1 MGFFFKTISKK
12 MKNFSLFYV
21 TMYKKVKNMS
31 KVREPKQ
38 ERAIQKKIKIIE
50 AGYKLFS
57 EVGYYNTNTAEIAK
71 CAGVST
77 GIVYGYFKDKRD
89 ILFEVLDMYIDNVYQ
104 PILEYLDN
112 LSKPLDIRK
121 VVEDL
126 LDESIKIHE
135 RFANI
140 HEALH
145 SLTPTDKK
153 INDRFLELEDD
164 ITYKIAD
171 RFDKLDYHLD
181 NKYEKIHFIMNIMQS
196 FSHEYIFDSHKYIDY
211 AKLRELVIST
221 IHHVLIVDAD
231 KLTNEK

>member
-1 MGFFFKTISKK
+1 
-12 MKNFSLFYV
+12 
-21 TMYKKVKNMS
+21 MS
-31 KVREPKQ
+31 TVREPKQ

-89 ILFEVLDMYIDNVYQ
+89 ILFEVLDMYMDNVYQ
-104 PILEYLDN
+104 PILEYFDSLT
-112 LSKPLDIRK
+112 SPLDFKKI
-121 VVEDL
+121 VPDI
-126 LDESIKIHE
+126 LDEAIKIHQ
-135 RFANI
+135 RFAKI

-164 ITYKIAD
+164 ITYEIAD
-171 RFDKLDYHLD
+171 RFDKLNYKLD
-181 NKYEKIHFIMNIMQS
+181 NKYEKIHFIMNIVQS
-196 FSHEYIFDSHKYIDY
+196 FSHEVVYDKHKYIDY
-211 AKLRELVIST
+211 EKLRDLVIST
-221 IHHVLIVDAD
+221 ITHVLVIDGN
-231 KLTNEK
+231 KLNYEK

>member
-1 MGFFFKTISKK
+1 
-12 MKNFSLFYV
+12 
-21 TMYKKVKNMS
+21 MS
-31 KVREPKQ
+31 EIREPKQ

-104 PILEYLDN
+104 PILEYFDN
-112 LSKPLDIRK
+112 LTTPIFVEKIVPDILN
-121 VVEDL
+121 EA
-126 LDESIKIHE
+126 IKTHK
-135 RFANI
+135 RFAKI

-153 INDRFLELEDD
+153 INDKFRELEDN
-164 ITYKIAD
+164 ITYKIVD
-171 RFDKLDYHLD
+171 RFDNLGYQLD
-181 NKYEKIHFIMNIMQS
+181 NKYEKIHFIMNIVQS
-196 FSHEYIFDSHKYIDY
+196 YAHEVVYDKHKYIEYDT
-211 AKLRELVIST
+211 LRDLVIST
-221 IHHVLIVDAD
+221 INHVLATTSNDY
-231 KLTNEK
+231 

>member
-1 MGFFFKTISKK
+1 
-12 MKNFSLFYV
+12 
-21 TMYKKVKNMS
+21 MS
-31 KVREPKQ
+31 EVREPKQ

-104 PILEYLDN
+104 PILEYFDN
-112 LSKPLDIRK
+112 LTMPISIDGLVPDILN
-121 VVEDL
+121 EA
-126 LDESIKIHE
+126 IKTHK
-135 RFANI
+135 RFAKI

-153 INDRFLELEDD
+153 INDRFMELEDN
-164 ITYKIAD
+164 ITYKIVD
-171 RFDKLDYHLD
+171 RFDHLGYTLD
-181 NKYEKIHFIMNIMQS
+181 NKYEKIHFIMNIVQS
-196 FSHEYIFDSHKYIDY
+196 YAHEVVYDKHKYIEYDRL
-211 AKLRELVIST
+211 KDLVVST
-221 IHHVLIVDAD
+221 IKHVLVT
-231 KLTNEK
+231 TNKDY